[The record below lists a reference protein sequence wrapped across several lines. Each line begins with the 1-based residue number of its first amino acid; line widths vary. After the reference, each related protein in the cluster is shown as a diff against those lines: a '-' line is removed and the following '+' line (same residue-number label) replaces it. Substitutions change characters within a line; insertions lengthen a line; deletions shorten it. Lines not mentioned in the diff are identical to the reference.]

1 MHMSSYT
8 PASEAAASTRNL
20 IVHFV
25 LISVAMVFAV
35 LAAEAIG
42 NITIPLGITNVVLF
56 PIVWALL
63 IGAVISIIHRNIP
76 GQRVSS
82 VQAQFT
88 ASALIQVAIAFF
100 VVKLGFIIGES
111 LPKIAS
117 AGWALVFQELGH
129 FLGTMVFAL
138 PLALLLGIRR
148 EAVGATFSIGRE
160 FSVAIISE
168 RYGMNSAEGRGVL
181 AEYVIGTV
189 LGALFIAF
197 LAGTMSGLGIFHPWS
212 LAMGAGVGSGSM
224 MSAAVAAITAQH
236 PADAKEIAAFAAAA
250 NLLTTTVGTYFTL
263 FLSLPIANWLYNKLE
278 PILSPKHSVYGNTR
292 GTSDEMNEAL
302 SSVSKA
308 EHTPV
313 WLMAL
318 TLIVSGCTA
327 LIGNWIATGT
337 SPTVALPAM
346 LIMGGI
352 AICGY
357 LIHHALAFLKIP
369 LVCWVSLLAILAT
382 APFSPL
388 VTYVS
393 PLATKVA
400 LLPLVTPVLAFAGLS
415 LAKDLPILKQLGWRI
430 IVVSLVANA
439 GTFIFGTIIAEIFH

>member
-1 MHMSSYT
+1 MSSFT
-8 PASEAAASTRNL
+8 PASAAPAASSRL
-20 IVHFV
+20 FV
-25 LISVAMVFAV
+25 QFALLSVAMVFAV
-35 LAAEAIG
+35 LVAESIG
-42 NITIPLGITNVVLF
+42 NLTIPLGITNVVLF
-56 PIVWALL
+56 PIVWALV
-63 IGAVISIIHRNIP
+63 IGAAISIVHRNLP
-76 GQRVSS
+76 GQRASS
-82 VQAQFT
+82 VQTQFT
-88 ASALIQVAIAFF
+88 ASALIQVAIGFF

-117 AGWALVFQELGH
+117 AGWALAFQELGH

-138 PLALLLGIRR
+138 PLALLLGIKR

-197 LAGTMSGLGIFHPWS
+197 LAGTMAGLGIFHPWS

-263 FLSLPIANWLYNKLE
+263 FLSLPIANWLYNRLE
-278 PILSPKHSVYGNTR
+278 PMLSPKRSVYGDTQ
-292 GTSDEMNEAL
+292 GSSSEMNEAL
-302 SSVSKA
+302 SSVAKA
-308 EHTPV
+308 EDTPL

-318 TLIVSGCTA
+318 TLVVSGGVA
-327 LIGNWIATGT
+327 LVGNWIASGT
-337 SPTVALPAM
+337 SPAAALPGM
-346 LIMGGI
+346 LIMGAI
-352 AICGY
+352 AVAGY
-357 LIHHALAFLKIP
+357 LVHHTLAFLKIP
-369 LVCWVSLLAILAT
+369 LVCWVSLLAVFAT

-388 VTYVS
+388 AAYVS
-393 PLATKVA
+393 PLAAKLA

-439 GTFIFGTIIAEIFH
+439 GTFIFGTIIAEFFH

>member
-1 MHMSSYT
+1 MSSHT
-8 PASEAAASTRNL
+8 SRSQATAGPQSPV
-20 IVHFV
+20 VHFI
-25 LISVAMVFAV
+25 LISLAMIFAV
-35 LAAEAIG
+35 LVAESIG
-42 NITIPLGITNVVLF
+42 NITVPLGITNVVLF

-63 IGAVISIIHRNIP
+63 IGAVISIIHRNMP
-76 GQRVSS
+76 GQRASS

-111 LPKIAS
+111 LPKIAA
-117 AGWALVFQELGH
+117 AGWALAFQELGH
-129 FLGTMVFAL
+129 FVGTMVFAL
-138 PLALLLGIRR
+138 PLALLLGIKR

-197 LAGTMSGLGIFHPWS
+197 LAGTMAGLGIFHPWS

-236 PADAKEIAAFAAAA
+236 PEDAKEIAAFAAAA

-263 FLSLPIANWLYNKLE
+263 FLSLPLANWLYYRLE
-278 PILSPKHSVYGNTR
+278 PILAPKRSLYGNTQ
-292 GTSDEMNEAL
+292 GTTTEMNEAL
-302 SSVSKA
+302 SSVAKA
-308 EHTPV
+308 EDTPI
-313 WLMAL
+313 WLMIL
-318 TLIVSGCTA
+318 TLVVSGGVA

-337 SPTVALPAM
+337 SPAIALPAM
-346 LIMGGI
+346 LIMGAI
-352 AICGY
+352 AVGGY
-357 LIHHALAFLKIP
+357 LVHHVLAFLKIP
-369 LVCWVSLLAILAT
+369 LVCWVSLLAVFAT

-388 VTYVS
+388 AVYVS
-393 PLATKVA
+393 PLAAKMA

-439 GTFIFGTIIAEIFH
+439 GTFIFGTIIAEFFH

>member
-1 MHMSSYT
+1 MSSYT
-8 PASEAAASTRNL
+8 PTSAAAAVPRGPVFQFILLSL
-20 IVHFV
+20 
-25 LISVAMVFAV
+25 AMVFAV
-35 LAAEAIG
+35 LVAEAIG
-42 NITIPLGITNVVLF
+42 NITVPMGITKVVLF

-63 IGAVISIIHRNIP
+63 IGAAISVIHRNLP
-76 GQRVSS
+76 GQRAAS
-82 VQAQFT
+82 VQTQFM
-88 ASALIQVAIAFF
+88 ASALIQVAIGFF

-117 AGWALVFQELGH
+117 AGWALAFQELGH

-138 PLALLLGIRR
+138 PLALILGIKR

-168 RYGMNSAEGRGVL
+168 RYGMNAPEGRGVL

-197 LAGTMSGLGIFHPWS
+197 LAGTMAGLGIFHPWS

-263 FLSLPIANWLYNKLE
+263 FLSLPLANWLYHKLE
-278 PILSPKHSVYGNTR
+278 PVLSPKRSVYGNTQS
-292 GTSDEMNEAL
+292 TSTEMTEAL
-302 SSVSKA
+302 SSVAKG
-308 EHTPV
+308 EDTPI
-313 WLMAL
+313 WLMGA
-318 TLIVSGCTA
+318 TLIASGGVA
-327 LIGNWIATGT
+327 LLGNWIATGT
-337 SPTVALPAM
+337 SPTDALPAM
-346 LIMGGI
+346 LIMGVI
-352 AICGY
+352 AVGGY
-357 LIHHALAFLKIP
+357 LVHQALAFLKIP
-369 LVCWVSLLAILAT
+369 LVCWVSLLAVFTT

-388 VTYVS
+388 ATHVS
-393 PLATKVA
+393 PLAAKMA

-439 GTFIFGTIIAEIFH
+439 GTFIFGTIIAEFFH